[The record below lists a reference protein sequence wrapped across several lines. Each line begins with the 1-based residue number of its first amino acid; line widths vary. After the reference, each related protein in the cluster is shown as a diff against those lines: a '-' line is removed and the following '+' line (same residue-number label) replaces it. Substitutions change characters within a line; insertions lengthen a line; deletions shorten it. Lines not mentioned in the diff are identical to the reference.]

1 MTEEINTAA
10 ASEEELS
17 QEELNSLKK
26 IRMDKLDAMKA
37 AGKNP
42 FEITKFDFN
51 ITAADL
57 KAHYEAEEAKAKQ
70 EAGED
75 EAKLNE
81 GLEAIKQDSWRIA
94 GRILSWRDM
103 GKANFIN
110 IQDVSGRIQCY
121 VRINDIGEENFA
133 EFKKWD
139 IGDIVGVEGFV
150 FRTRRGEVSLHAKKI
165 TLLSKSLLPLPEK
178 WHGLKDR
185 DARYR
190 QRYVDLI
197 VNPEVKDTFKKRSQI
212 LRELRAHLDSKGF
225 LEVDTPILTPFEI
238 GASARPFFTHHNTLD
253 MDMVLRIET
262 ELYLKRLVVGG
273 MDRVYEVGRIFR
285 NEGMDT
291 KHNPE
296 FTSIELYQAYTDFH
310 GMMDLVEEMMKTV
323 AGNVCGTLEIE
334 YQGKKI
340 DLSHW
345 ERLTMIEAVKKY
357 SGVDFNDWKTDEDA
371 IACAKEHHVNLPE
384 VPTKGAILA
393 EFFDAYVE
401 ENLIQP
407 TFIYD
412 YPVEISPLA
421 KRKPSDPAFTERF
434 EYFINATEFGNA
446 FSELNDP
453 IDQKER
459 FESQVAQRKEL
470 DPESKAQVDYDYV
483 TALEYGLPPTGGLG
497 FGVDRLVMLLTDSA
511 SIRDVLL
518 FPTMKPLDSDKKVSK
533 EVSAPAEATQTA
545 PVVEEKIDFSNV
557 QIEPLFEDQVDFD
570 TFSKSDFRAVKV
582 KECEAVKKSKKLLK
596 FVLDDGTGV
605 DRVILSG
612 IHEYYEPVELVGK
625 TCIAI
630 TNLPPRAMMGIDS
643 CGMLI
648 SAVHHENG
656 EEKLHLLMVDPHIPA
671 GAKLY

>member
-1 MTEEINTAA
+1 MSEQNTHPAA
-10 ASEEELS
+10 APEQELT
-17 QEELNSLKK
+17 QEQMNELFKV
-26 IRMDKLDAMKA
+26 RRDKLSALRA
-37 AGKNP
+37 AGKDP
-42 FEITKFDFN
+42 FQIMRYDF
-51 ITAADL
+51 TAYTVDARAQYERREAAYIA
-57 KAHYEAEEAKAKQ
+57 AHGAPAE
-70 EAGED
+70 GETLVLD
-75 EAKLNE
+75 EPVEVAL
-81 GLEAIKQDSWRIA
+81 A
-94 GRILSWRDM
+94 GRMMSRRIM
-103 GKANFIN
+103 GKASFV
-110 IQDVSGRIQCY
+110 DLHDGKGRIQLY
-121 VRINDIGEENFA
+121 VSRGDVGEDSYA
-133 EFKKWD
+133 DFKKWD
-139 IGDIVGVEGFV
+139 IGDILGVKGWV
-150 FRTRRGEVSLHAKKI
+150 FRTKAGEISVHATEL

-178 WHGLKDR
+178 YHGLR
-185 DARYR
+185 DTDTRYR
-190 QRYVDLI
+190 QRYLDLI
-197 VNPEVKDTFKKRSQI
+197 VNPEVKDTFVRRSRI
-212 LRELRAHLDSKGF
+212 LQELRRYLDGRGF

-262 ELYLKRLVVGG
+262 ELYLKRLIVGG

-296 FTSIELYQAYTDFH
+296 FTTIELYQAYTDYH
-310 GMMDLVEEMMKTV
+310 GIMDLVEDMMKTV
-323 AGNVCGTLEIE
+323 AQNVCGTLQIP
-334 YQGKKI
+334 YQGNLI
-340 DLSHW
+340 DLSRW
-345 ERLTMIEAVKKY
+345 ERLTMVEAVKKY
-357 SGVDFNDWKTDEDA
+357 SGVDFAQIPDDA
-371 IACAKEHHVNLPE
+371 AAIIAAKEHGVALPE
-384 VPTKGAILA
+384 VPSKGAILA
-393 EFFDAYVE
+393 EFFDAFVE
-401 ENLIQP
+401 EKLIQP

-421 KRKPSDPAFTERF
+421 KRKPEDHAFTERF

-459 FESQVAQRKEL
+459 FERQVAERKRL
-470 DPESKAQVDYDYV
+470 DPACKAQVDYDYI

-511 SIRDVLL
+511 AIRDVLL

-533 EVSAPAEATQTA
+533 EVSAPAEATQAA
-545 PVVEEKIDFSNV
+545 PEVEEKIDFSNV
-557 QIEPLFEDQVDFD
+557 QIEPLFQDQVDFD

-612 IHEYYEPVELVGK
+612 IHDYYEPEELVGK

-630 TNLPPRAMMGIDS
+630 TNLPPRPMMGIDS

>member
-1 MTEEINTAA
+1 MENQNKKNQAA
-10 ASEEELS
+10 PEQDVNQLMAVRREKLKNLQDAGQDPFALTKYEQDAYSADL
-17 QEELNSLKK
+17 QEEYKDLPAETETERVVSL
-26 IRMDKLDAMKA
+26 
-37 AGKNP
+37 
-42 FEITKFDFN
+42 
-51 ITAADL
+51 
-57 KAHYEAEEAKAKQ
+57 
-70 EAGED
+70 
-75 EAKLNE
+75 
-81 GLEAIKQDSWRIA
+81 A
-94 GRILSWRDM
+94 GRMMSKRVM
-103 GKANFIN
+103 GKASFAHLRDGKGD
-110 IQDVSGRIQCY
+110 IQIFAR
-121 VRINDIGEENFA
+121 RDIMGDDA
-133 EFKKWD
+133 YAAFKKLD
-139 IGDIVGVEGFV
+139 IGDIIGCKGVV
-150 FRTRRGEVSLHAKKI
+150 FRTKMGELSVRVTEV
-165 TLLSKSLLPLPEK
+165 TLLSKSLRPLPEK
-178 WHGLKDR
+178 FHGLTDTEM
-185 DARYR
+185 RYR

-197 VNPEVKDTFKKRSQI
+197 VNPSVKDTFVKRSQI
-212 LRELRAHLDSKGF
+212 MREIRAYLDEKGF

-238 GASARPFFTHHNTLD
+238 GASARPFITHHNTLD

-262 ELYLKRLVVGG
+262 ELYLKRLIVGG
-273 MDRVYEVGRIFR
+273 FDRVYEVGRIFR

-296 FTSIELYQAYTDFH
+296 FTTIELYQAYTDFH
-310 GMMDLVEEMMKTV
+310 GMMDLVEELYKRL
-323 AGNVCGTLEIE
+323 AEKICGSLVIP
-334 YQGKKI
+334 YQGNQI
-340 DLSHW
+340 NMGHW
-345 ERLTMIEAVKKY
+345 ERLTMVEAVKKY
-357 SGVDFNDWKTDEDA
+357 SGVDFHDWKTDEDA
-371 IACAKEHHVNLPE
+371 IASAKEHHVELPE

-393 EFFDAYVE
+393 EFFDAFVE
-401 ENLIQP
+401 DKLIQP

-453 IDQKER
+453 IDQKGR
-459 FESQVAQRKEL
+459 FERQVAERKAAEP
-470 DPESKAQVDYDYV
+470 DCKAQVDYDYV
-483 TALEYGLPPTGGLG
+483 NALEYGLAPTGGLG
-497 FGVDRLVMLLTDSA
+497 FGVDRLIMLLTNSD

-533 EVSAPAEATQTA
+533 EVSAPAEAAQAA

-612 IHEYYEPVELVGK
+612 IHEYYEPEELVGK